1 MTDQTGA
8 AISSAELF
16 GSNRMWGLKELSLP
30 EPVSW
35 WPQTTGWY
43 VLAAIILGA
52 AVWLGLR
59 LRDRYRRNAYRRK
72 GLAELQAM
80 TSDPATLAT
89 LPFLLRKS
97 ALAAAEREEV
107 AMLRG
112 NDWIEWLNRSAGR
125 ELFCEQDA
133 KTLDRLAYAEES
145 AAWLDETTTL
155 HLLNAST
162 AWMRCHR
169 AAV

>member
-1 MTDQTGA
+1 MTDQTNTA
-8 AISSAELF
+8 PSSAELF
-16 GSNRMWGLKELSLP
+16 GSNRMWGLKELPLP

-43 VLAAIILGA
+43 VLAAIILA
-52 AVWLGLR
+52 AAIWLGLR
-59 LRDRYRRNAYRRK
+59 LRDRYRRNAYRRS

-80 TSDPATLAT
+80 STDPTLLAA

-97 ALAAAEREEV
+97 ALAAAARDEV
-107 AMLRG
+107 AILRG
-112 NDWIEWLNRSAGR
+112 GDWIQWLNLSAGR
-125 ELFCEQDA
+125 ELFSKEDGR
-133 KTLDRLAYAEES
+133 TLDRLAYAGEP
-145 AAWLDETTTL
+145 AARLDEATTR
-155 HLLNAST
+155 HLLDAST